1 MKIIYNIILLALTA
15 LFLLA
20 GCNYQSRV
28 NKAKQVVLMDAQA
41 RHEIF
46 LRELELYPCSND
58 SIVQTFNGQI
68 DSVTLAEY
76 LSNFKA
82 HVLANKVSLDTLPK
96 IIKDAYELGYKEA
109 SDKYLA
115 VKVPKC
121 NPKIIKIT
129 VTDKQKEKILADSL
143 IARNST
149 VAVKNAEIFVL
160 SNELD
165 KAQQSSKAN
174 ANKWIWGFIIA
185 VILCVLSNVAWAYF
199 KIFKL

>member
-1 MKIIYNIILLALTA
+1 MKTIYNIILLALTA
-15 LFLLA
+15 LFLLS

-58 SIVQTFNGQI
+58 SIVQTFSGQI

-96 IIKDAYELGYKEA
+96 ILKDAYELGYKDA

-121 NPKIIKIT
+121 NPTVVKIT

-165 KAQQSSKAN
+165 KAQQNSKAST
-174 ANKWIWGFIIA
+174 NKWIWGFIIA
-185 VILCVLSNVAWAYF
+185 VILGVLSNVAWAYF

>member
-1 MKIIYNIILLALTA
+1 MKAIYNIILLALTA
-15 LFLLA
+15 LFLLS

-58 SIVQTFNGQI
+58 SIVQTFSGSI
-68 DSVTLAEY
+68 DSLTLAEY
-76 LSNFKA
+76 LNNFKA

-96 IIKDAYELGYKEA
+96 ILKDSYELGYKDA

-121 NPKIIKIT
+121 NPTIVKIT
-129 VTDKQKEKILADSL
+129 VTDKQKEKILSDSL

-149 VAVKNAEIFVL
+149 ISVKNAEIFVL

-165 KAQQSSKAN
+165 KAQQNSKAN
-174 ANKWIWGFIIA
+174 QNKLIWGFIIA
-185 VILCVLSNVAWAYF
+185 IIIGVLSNVAWIYF

>member
-1 MKIIYNIILLALTA
+1 MKTIYNIILLALTA

-58 SIVQTFNGQI
+58 SIVQTFSGQI

-96 IIKDAYELGYKEA
+96 ILKDAYELGYKDA

-121 NPKIIKIT
+121 NPTVVKIT

-165 KAQQSSKAN
+165 KAQQSSKAS

-185 VILCVLSNVAWAYF
+185 VILGVLSNVAWAYF

>member
-1 MKIIYNIILLALTA
+1 MKTIYNIILLALTA

-58 SIVQTFNGQI
+58 SIVQTFSGQI

-82 HVLANKVSLDTLPK
+82 HVLKNKVSLDTLPK
-96 IIKDAYELGYKEA
+96 ILKDAYELGYKDA

-121 NPKIIKIT
+121 NPTFVKVT
-129 VTDKQKEKILADSL
+129 VKDKQKEKILGDSL
-143 IARNST
+143 VARN
-149 VAVKNAEIFVL
+149 AMIGARDAEIFVL
-160 SNELD
+160 NNEID
-165 KAQQSSKAN
+165 RMREDAKAAS
-174 ANKWIWGFIIA
+174 NKWVWRFILA
-185 VILCVLSNVAWAYF
+185 VVIGLISNAAWAYF

>member
-1 MKIIYNIILLALTA
+1 MKTIHNIILLALTA
-15 LFLLA
+15 LFLLV
-20 GCNYQSRV
+20 GCSYQSRV
-28 NKAKQVVLMDAQA
+28 NRAKQVVLMNAEA

-82 HVLANKVSLDTLPK
+82 HVLANRVSLDTLPK

-121 NPKIIKIT
+121 NPKVIKIT
-129 VTDKQKEKILADSL
+129 VTDKQKEKILNDSL

-149 VAVKNAEIFVL
+149 VAAKNAEIFVL
-160 SNELD
+160 NTEMD
-165 KAQQSSKAN
+165 KMRQDAKAS

-185 VILCVLSNVAWAYF
+185 VVLGILSNVAWAFLRF
-199 KIFKL
+199 K

>member
-1 MKIIYNIILLALTA
+1 MKTIYNFILLALTA
-15 LFLLA
+15 LFLLS
-20 GCNYQSRV
+20 GCNYQARV
-28 NKAKQVVLMDAQA
+28 NKAKQVVLMNAEA

-58 SIVQTFNGQI
+58 SIVQTFAGQI

-82 HVLANKVSLDTLPK
+82 HVLENKISLDTLPK
-96 IIKDAYELGYKEA
+96 ILKDAYELGYKDA

-121 NPKIIKIT
+121 NPTYIKVT
-129 VTDKQKEKILADSL
+129 VTNKQKEKILSDSL
-143 IARNST
+143 IARNNT
-149 VAVKNAEIFVL
+149 VSSKNAEIFVL

-165 KAQQSSKAN
+165 KVRQDGKAS

-185 VILCVLSNVAWAYF
+185 VILGVLSNVAWAYF

>member
-1 MKIIYNIILLALTA
+1 MNAE
-15 LFLLA
+15 
-20 GCNYQSRV
+20 
-28 NKAKQVVLMDAQA
+28 A

-82 HVLANKVSLDTLPK
+82 HVLANRVSLDTLPK

-129 VTDKQKEKILADSL
+129 VTDKQKEKILSDSL

-149 VAVKNAEIFVL
+149 VAAKNAEIFVL
-160 SNELD
+160 STEMD
-165 KAQQSSKAN
+165 KMRQDAKAS
-174 ANKWIWGFIIA
+174 ATKWIWGFIIA
-185 VILCVLSNVAWAYF
+185 VVLGILSNVAWAYLRF
-199 KIFKL
+199 K

>member
-1 MKIIYNIILLALTA
+1 MKTIHNIILLALTA

-20 GCNYQSRV
+20 GCSYQSRV
-28 NKAKQVVLMDAQA
+28 NRSKQVVLMNAEA

-82 HVLANKVSLDTLPK
+82 HVLANRVSLDTLPK

-129 VTDKQKEKILADSL
+129 VTDKQKEKILSDSL

-149 VAVKNAEIFVL
+149 VAAKNAEIFVL
-160 SNELD
+160 STEMD
-165 KAQQSSKAN
+165 KMRQDAKAS
-174 ANKWIWGFIIA
+174 ATKWIWGFIIA
-185 VILCVLSNVAWAYF
+185 VVLGILSNVAWAYLRF
-199 KIFKL
+199 K